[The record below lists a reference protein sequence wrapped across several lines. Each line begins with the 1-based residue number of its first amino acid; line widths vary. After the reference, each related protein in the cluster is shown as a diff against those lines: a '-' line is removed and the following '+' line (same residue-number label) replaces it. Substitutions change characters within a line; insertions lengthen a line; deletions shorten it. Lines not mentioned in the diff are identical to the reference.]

1 MFDDALQAA
10 QMALVMV
17 AVAAV
22 MSSIETTG
30 RLQPKQLVAITR
42 CAQVMLT
49 LVVVLVRAR

>member
-1 MFDDALQAA
+1 MFDDALQPA

-17 AVAAV
+17 AVAVV

-30 RLQPKQLVAITR
+30 HLQPKQLVAITR

-49 LVVVLVRAR
+49 LVVALV